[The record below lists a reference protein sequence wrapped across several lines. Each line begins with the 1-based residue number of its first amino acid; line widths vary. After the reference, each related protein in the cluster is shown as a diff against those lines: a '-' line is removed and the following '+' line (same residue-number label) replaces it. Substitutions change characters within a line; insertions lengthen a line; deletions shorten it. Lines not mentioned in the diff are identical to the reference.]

1 MEGLYFQLWTHAH
14 SIESIKGY
22 CGGCRVFYRTGV
34 AKRPGGGGKIMD
46 RGGDRAAALGLGEDE
61 FVELTELFLDT
72 CITDLQSLEC
82 SLVNQDIGRAMRAA
96 HSMKGASGNLGFE
109 ELWNIARAIE
119 LTAKQGRLAGIE
131 SRIAEF
137 RKELNVLRKELGRK
151 G

>member
-1 MEGLYFQLWTHAH
+1 
-14 SIESIKGY
+14 
-22 CGGCRVFYRTGV
+22 
-34 AKRPGGGGKIMD
+34 MD
-46 RGGDRAAALGLGEDE
+46 RGDRAAALGLGEDE

-82 SLVNQDIGRAMRAA
+82 SLVNQDIGRAMRTA